1 MILFSEPGIE
11 INASTVALIF
21 KDRMGI
27 VADIS
32 TIIAQQRDNIA
43 CMEVVRH
50 EDRAHVY
57 LETEK
62 REQTSQ
68 FEELFE
74 ILSKVDDLIQI
85 RLINTLPQEERENRF
100 QVVLD
105 NISDGVVSIDREG
118 NVTTINRVA
127 RQALGCGGRGVVG
140 LTVQDLNL
148 PDFQILKCLEGKKF
162 SNVKKDLINATGRY
176 HYFSTGRPIRD
187 AKGRIIGAVEITR
200 DMQEIKK
207 LAQSISDPVKTGFS
221 DIIGRHPAIET
232 AVAFARKIAGADTV
246 VSIRGDSGTGKE
258 LFARAIHS
266 AAELNGPFVPINCAA
281 LPGQLL
287 ESELFGYVSGAFT
300 GGRREGK
307 PGLFEV
313 AREGTVFLD
322 EIGEMPAG
330 SQAKILRVIQEK
342 QIRRIGGSKEIPIQT
357 RIITATNRNLE
368 QLVAQKTFRQDLY
381 YRINVLPIHIPPL
394 VERIE
399 DIPLL
404 AEHFMFKL
412 ASKLGKP
419 IPEITKEAMQKLM
432 RHDWPGNVR
441 ELKNV
446 VERAAFIA
454 DEDAIDVKCIL
465 FSHEIGQGLQK
476 VPEVQTPDH
485 SVRFSLKERI
495 NTYEKQIV
503 MEILQD
509 SRSIREA
516 ARRLGVSH
524 TALLMD
530 FLFPT
535 EFGLICPSSMII
547 GPHQKLW
554 QTFCS
559 CIG

>member
-1 MILFSEPGIE
+1 MNLKLE
-11 INASTVALIF
+11 LIF
-21 KDRMGI
+21 KDRVGI

-32 TIIAQQRDNIA
+32 TIIAQQGGNIVS
-43 CMEVVRH
+43 MEVIRR
-50 EDRAHVY
+50 EDHAHVY
-57 LETEK
+57 LKVEK
-62 REQTSQ
+62 GERATWI
-68 FEELFE
+68 EEIIE
-74 ILSKVDDLIQI
+74 ILANVADLIQI

-105 NISDGVVSIDREG
+105 NISDGVVSIDRKG
-118 NVTTINRVA
+118 NVKTINRVA
-127 RQALGCGGRGVVG
+127 RQALGCGDGGVVG

-162 SNVKKDLINATGRY
+162 SNVKKDLITATGRY

-187 AKGRIIGAVEITR
+187 AKGRIIGAVEIAR

-207 LAQSISDPVKTGFS
+207 LAQSISDPVKIGFS
-221 DIIGRHPAIET
+221 DIIGRHPTIAA
-232 AVAFARKIAGADTV
+232 AVAFARKIAGTDMV

-266 AAELNGPFVPINCAA
+266 AAKLHGPFVPINCAA
-281 LPGQLL
+281 LPEQLL
-287 ESELFGYVSGAFT
+287 ESELFGYVGGAFT
-300 GGRREGK
+300 GGCREGK

-313 AREGTVFLD
+313 ARKGTIFLD
-322 EIGEMPAG
+322 EIGEIPAG

-342 QIRRIGGSKEIPIQT
+342 QVRRIGGSKEIPIQT

-368 QLVAQKTFRQDLY
+368 QLVAQKAFRQDLY

-404 AEHFMFKL
+404 VEHLMFQL
-412 ASKLGKP
+412 SSKLDKP
-419 IPEITKEAMQKLM
+419 MPEITKEALRKLL

-454 DEDAIDVKCIL
+454 EEDTIDVKCIL
-465 FSHEIGQGLQK
+465 FSHDIDKGLQK
-476 VPEVQTPDH
+476 VPEVKTPDH
-485 SVRFSLKERI
+485 SVRISLKERI
-495 NTYEKQIV
+495 NTHEKQIV

-524 TALLMD
+524 TALLN
-530 FLFPT
+530 
-535 EFGLICPSSMII
+535 
-547 GPHQKLW
+547 KLKKW
-554 QTFCS
+554 K
-559 CIG
+559 